1 MKRIK
6 KWLSKPITWGGWLK
20 LLGIGYG
27 ITSVISVIYICVTI
41 KPTWLKGLT
50 TKLFRKKKI
59 KSDVI

>member
-27 ITSVISVIYICVTI
+27 ITSVISPIYICVTI
-41 KPTWLKGLT
+41 KPTWLKG
-50 TKLFRKKKI
+50 
-59 KSDVI
+59 

>member
-27 ITSVISVIYICVTI
+27 ITSVISAIYIWVII
-41 KPTWLKGLT
+41 KPTRLKSLT
-50 TKLFRKKKI
+50 TKLFGQKKI